1 MADNTKTIFE
11 LFEEDPARTGVR
23 LAAFMGTNMMVLNVA
38 KSVMPGRYGAFRRI
52 VYLLGAL
59 GVSLSVSDIADKKI
73 MEHYDVLFSKKYKP
87 HNEADD
93 NTPTD
98 KEEENH
104 GEDTENSET
113 IS

>member
-1 MADNTKTIFE
+1 MVDNRKTIFE

-23 LAAFMGTNMMVLNVA
+23 LATFMGANMMVLNVA
-38 KSVMPGRYGAFRRI
+38 KSVMPGRYGAFRRL

-59 GVSLSVSDIADKKI
+59 GVSLYVSDKAELKIAD
-73 MEHYDVLFSKKYKP
+73 HYDALFSKKYKP